1 MDVNIDNSI
10 ENDDRIAYIFKVL
23 SEPNRIKILRILIN
37 SDHKLTC
44 GEVSEKLNLSMST
57 VSYHFK
63 TMRVAGLTITERKG
77 QQRLLSINSDTF
89 NRLLPGFLES
99 LRK

>member
-1 MDVNIDNSI
+1 MNANI
-10 ENDDRIAYIFKVL
+10 ENNITNDESIAYIFKVL
-23 SEPNRIKILRILIN
+23 SEPNRIKILRILTN

-63 TMRVAGLTITERKG
+63 TMRVAGLTKTERKG
-77 QQRLLSINSDTF
+77 QQRLLSINYDTF
-89 NRLLPGFLES
+89 NKLLPGFLES
-99 LRK
+99 LNR